1 MATYRHPAT
10 GVELNVI
17 DVKRPRKLTKAE
29 AQTARMM
36 RASGMK
42 VQDIAA
48 ELGTNQGRVQD
59 VFEADDAKDGL
70 PVDPAQGKLI

>member
-59 VFEADDAKDGL
+59 VFDAEGSASS
-70 PVDPAQGKLI
+70 PPAAPNQGTLI

>member
-1 MATYRHPAT
+1 M
-10 GVELNVI
+10 NII

-29 AQTARMM
+29 AHTARMM

-59 VFEADDAKDGL
+59 VFEADDAKDR
-70 PVDPAQGKLI
+70 PPIDPAQGKLI